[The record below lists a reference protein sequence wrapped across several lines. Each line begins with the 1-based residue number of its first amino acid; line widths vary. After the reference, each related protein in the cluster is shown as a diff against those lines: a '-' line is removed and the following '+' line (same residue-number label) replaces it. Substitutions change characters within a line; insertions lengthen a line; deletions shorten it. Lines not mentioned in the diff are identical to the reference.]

1 MGIDRNRRCAFA
13 AAHWTPT
20 EKVEKYLP
28 MTINFATT
36 TQALLIGILATALAP
51 SARAEMDVA
60 GTLIEF
66 NDNGAWSWFED
77 DRAIVDLAA
86 GKIVVSSVANS
97 AGTGGAPRDGD
108 VDVASLDL
116 ASGVVTRFTLA
127 ENLEADDHNSAALW
141 KRPDGRYLAMYSKHS
156 TDQLTRWRISTNPS
170 DVLSWGAESTLSNGA
185 GTTYSNVH
193 YLPNDNGGAG
203 RLYDFT
209 RTTNFNPNFLVSSD
223 LGNSWSYGGRLL
235 TIGTGSARPYVRYDS
250 DGQRIHL
257 ITTEQHPRNFDNS
270 IYHGYVQDAQLFGS
284 TGSVLDANLLDTS
297 AVAPNALTPVF
308 LTGTPVG
315 GVPMTHAWT
324 IDVATDDAGLPYAAF
339 QTRANGDN
347 SDHRFFYARFNGST
361 WTVNQVAKAGGFLY
375 SSEGDYTG
383 LVALDPHDPNRLF
396 ISSKIDPR
404 NDATMPHYEIFQGIT
419 ANGGTSWNWSPITF
433 NSTVDNIRPIVP
445 KWDDEHTALLW
456 MRGNYATFR
465 SYNLDVVGLTQI
477 TPIQLTE
484 DGDLNRDGDVNLQDF
499 QLFLGGLHANLGGLS
514 FDDAYAEGDLN
525 GDLANNHKDFLLF
538 KNAYDAANGFGAF
551 AAALQ
556 APEPAGLAVVA
567 LGAVGAVLV
576 GRSTR
581 AGSRARR
588 RTTGGLAAL
597 FAVALFAAPAQAF
610 TFLQVDMNDRTVVD
624 MPNTVAGFNSF
635 TLTGTTAASPSPV
648 TQTINGHAVTLA
660 PWDDGTDGNPV
671 GQIDDRDRTL
681 PTDGGTLTYAQI
693 YDDFIFAG
701 ASVGASGGMDL
712 MVTGGALQPNFQY
725 NVSIYSYD
733 GQAINDAAT
742 RRTATWYDRNNL
754 DSPVLTTDWIDDVPP
769 TTNDMYKFTGI
780 ARTDSMGTL
789 FLRGRGNPADSS
801 ATPPINNGPPVYING
816 FELDT
821 LGPVSELT
829 LDINTT
835 TGRMRIVNELP
846 MTFDANYYEIR
857 SAGGSLNVSDWYS
870 LDDQD
875 PSESV
880 GMPGLGWEEGSNN
893 SANVLSEARL
903 QGESTFATGSIM
915 RLGAAFTPGG
925 AQDVQ
930 FLYAAEDM
938 SLRLGSVRYSSSA
951 DIPGDFDGNRA
962 VNGQDLAVW
971 RNDFGINDLSDGD
984 NDGDSDGHDF
994 LIWQQNL
1001 GIVQVAAA
1009 AAVVPEPSG
1018 LAMFILTGAIAW
1030 AGQARSGIRGS

>member
-1 MGIDRNRRCAFA
+1 MGIDRNRRGAFA
-13 AAHWTPT
+13 TADWPPT

-28 MTINFATT
+28 MTIDFATT
-36 TQALLIGILATALAP
+36 MRALLIGILATMLAP

-60 GTLIEF
+60 GTLVEF

-77 DRAIVDLAA
+77 DRAIVDAAA

-156 TDQLTRWRISTNPS
+156 TDNFTRWRVSTNPS
-170 DVLSWGAESTLSNGA
+170 DVSSWGAESTLNNGA
-185 GTTYSNVH
+185 GTTYSNVY
-193 YLPNDNGGAG
+193 YLPTDNGGAG

-223 LGNSWSYGGRLL
+223 LGNSWSYGGRLM

-324 IDVATDDAGLPYAAF
+324 IDVATDAAGLPYAAF
-339 QTRANGDN
+339 QTRANGNN

-375 SSEGDYTG
+375 SNEGDYTG

-404 NDATMPHYEIFQGIT
+404 NDATMPHYEIFQGVT

-445 KWDDEHTALLW
+445 KWDDDHTALLW

-465 SYNLDVVGLTQI
+465 SYNLDVVGLTEI

-484 DGDLNRDGDVNLQDF
+484 DGDLNRDGDVDLQDF
-499 QLFLGGLHANLGGLS
+499 QLFLDGLHANLTGLS
-514 FDDAYAEGDLN
+514 FDDAYAQGDLN
-525 GDLANNHKDFLLF
+525 GDLANNHQDFLLF
-538 KNAYDAANGFGAF
+538 KNAYDAAHGFGAF

-556 APEPAGLAVVA
+556 APEPAGLAVMA
-567 LGAVGAVLV
+567 IGAIGAVLV
-576 GRSTR
+576 RRSTR

-588 RTTGGLAAL
+588 RTTSGLAVL
-597 FAVALFAAPAQAF
+597 LSVAPLAAPAQAVP
-610 TFLQVDMNDRTVVD
+610 FLQVDMNDRTVVD
-624 MPNTVAGFNSF
+624 SPNTVTGFSSF
-635 TLTGTTAASPSPV
+635 TLTGTTAASPTAV
-648 TQTINGHAVTLA
+648 AQTISGYDVMLG

-671 GQIDDRDRTL
+671 GQIDDRDRAL
-681 PTDGGTLTYAQI
+681 PTNSGSLTYAQI

-701 ASVGASGGMDL
+701 ASVGSSGGIDL
-712 MVTGGALQPNFQY
+712 MVTGGVLQPNFEY

-733 GQAINDAAT
+733 GEAVTTTT

-754 DSPVLTTDWIDDVPP
+754 DSPILTTDWVDDVPP
-769 TTNDMYKFTGI
+769 ATDSTYKFTGV
-780 ARTDSMGTL
+780 ARTDSSGKL
-789 FLRGRGNPADSS
+789 FVRGRGNPADSS
-801 ATPPINNGPPVYING
+801 QVPPVNNGPAVYING
-816 FELDT
+816 FELET

-829 LDINTT
+829 LEINTF
-835 TGRMRIVNELP
+835 TGRARLINEQST
-846 MTFDANYYEIR
+846 TFTLNYYEIR
-857 SAGGSLNVSDWYS
+857 STAGSLNVGGWTS
-870 LDDQD
+870 LDVQD
-875 PSESV
+875 TSEPPGEPSE
-880 GMPGLGWEEGSNN
+880 GWNEGGNN
-893 SANVLSEARL
+893 TANVLTEVRL
-903 QGESTFATGSIM
+903 EGMTSMAPGNVM
-915 RLGAAFTPGG
+915 RLGSAFTPGG
-925 AQDVQ
+925 AEDVQ
-930 FLYAAEDM
+930 FLYAAPDM
-938 SLRLGSVRYSSSA
+938 SLRLGAVKYVQGPA
-951 DIPGDFDGNRA
+951 VPGDFDGDFT
-962 VNGQDLAVW
+962 VDGQDLAFW
-971 RNDFGINDLSDGD
+971 RSDFGNNALSDAD
-984 NDGDSDGHDF
+984 NDGDSDGQDF
-994 LIWQQNL
+994 LIWQRNL
-1001 GIVQVAAA
+1001 GMTVPSTTAAGA
-1009 AAVVPEPSG
+1009 VPEPSSVAMLVFAG
-1018 LAMFILTGAIAW
+1018 VVALAGRPFGV
-1030 AGQARSGIRGS
+1030 